1 MRSTTTDFLIDGK
14 PLLAPDSGVVLQR
27 QDVESEA
34 SGVDER
40 GIRHRIVLRPRV
52 KKWTLRY
59 KLLTGQE
66 VRYLQE
72 LFEGKETVNFQYVL
86 PGGAVETCTA
96 FCSADTA
103 ALADSKEDLWQDMV
117 LVIAEC

>member
-1 MRSTTTDFLIDGK
+1 MRSTTPDFLIDGK

-27 QDVESEA
+27 QDLESEA

-40 GIRHRIVLRPRV
+40 GIRHRIVLRPRL

-66 VRYLQE
+66 VRYLQG
-72 LFEGKETVNFQYVL
+72 LFEEKDTVNFQYLL
-86 PGGAVETCTA
+86 PGGTVESCTA
-96 FCSADTA
+96 SCGEDTA
-103 ALADSKEDLWQDMV
+103 ALADSKEDLWENMV
-117 LVIAEC
+117 LVISEC